1 MKPTEMMNPA
11 RLCYTADTG
20 ATGGTE
26 KTAAAAGTHEPE
38 PSGSAAAKETVA
50 DKPNAVSAA
59 EAATHSH
66 APFSAAAAEARNP
79 LAERDQPLVFEL
91 SRPGRIA
98 YSLPACDVPE
108 DDPASLIPAHLL
120 RSKPAELPEL
130 FEVDVIRHYTALS
143 RRNFGIDNGFY
154 PLGSCT
160 MKYNPKLN
168 EDTARFPGFAKIH
181 PYQPESSIQGA
192 LELMYTLQQDLAA
205 LTGMDQVTLQ
215 PAAGAH
221 GEWTGLMMI
230 RAYHEKN
237 GEKRTKVIVPDSSH
251 GTNPASATAAGFETV
266 TIRSTADGLVDLDAL
281 RAAVGSDTAALM
293 LTNPNTLGLFERDI
307 RAIADIVHEAGGLVY
322 YDGANSNAIMG
333 ITRPGDMGFDVVHL
347 NLHKTMSTP
356 HGGGGPG
363 AGPVGVKSKL
373 IPFLPS
379 PLVVRTADGTYTLD
393 ADRPD
398 SIGRVKAY
406 YGNFG
411 ILVRAY
417 TYIRTYGPE
426 GLRRVSECAV
436 LNANYMRKRLSA
448 YYEAPYDRICK
459 HEFVLSGKKLAAH
472 GVRTL
477 DVAKRLLDFG
487 YHPPTIYFPL
497 NVEECIMIEPTETE
511 SKETLDGF
519 IDTMIRIAQEA
530 ESNPELLLHAPYTA
544 SVSRLDEALAARKPV
559 LNCSCG

>member
-1 MKPTEMMNPA
+1 MKP
-11 RLCYTADTG
+11 
-20 ATGGTE
+20 E
-26 KTAAAAGTHEPE
+26 KA
-38 PSGSAAAKETVA
+38 
-50 DKPNAVSAA
+50 
-59 EAATHSH
+59 
-66 APFSAAAAEARNP
+66 
-79 LAERDQPLVFEL
+79 LIFEL
-91 SRPGRIA
+91 SKPGRVA
-98 YSLPACDVPE
+98 YSLPECDVPE
-108 DDPASLIPAHLL
+108 IDAASLIPEGLL
-120 RSKPAELPEL
+120 RSKPAELPEVY
-130 FEVDVIRHYTALS
+130 EVDVIRHYTELS

-160 MKYNPKLN
+160 MKYNPKIN
-168 EDTARFPGFAKIH
+168 EDVARFAGFAKIH
-181 PYQPESSIQGA
+181 PYQPEESIQGA
-192 LELMYTLQQDLAA
+192 LELLYTLQNDLAA

-221 GEWTGLMMI
+221 GEWTGLMLI
-230 RAYHEKN
+230 RAYHESR

-251 GTNPASATAAGFETV
+251 GTNPASATVAGYD
-266 TIRSTADGLVDLDAL
+266 TITIKSNERGMVDLDAL
-281 RAAVGSDTAALM
+281 RAVVGDDTAALM
-293 LTNPNTLGLFERDI
+293 LTNPSTLGLFEEQI
-307 RAIADIVHEAGGLVY
+307 VEIAEIVHEAGGLLY

-363 AGPVGVKSKL
+363 AGPVGVKSLL
-373 IPFLPS
+373 IPFLPKPIVS
-379 PLVVRTADGTYTLD
+379 RREDGTYYWD
-393 ADRPD
+393 YDRPQ
-398 SIGRVKAY
+398 SIGRVKAF

-426 GLRRVSECAV
+426 GLRRVSELAV
-436 LNANYMRKRLSA
+436 LNANYMMHRLA
-448 YYEAPYDRICK
+448 PYYEVAYPGLCK
-459 HEFVLSGKKLAAH
+459 HEFVLSGKKLKEF

-519 IDTMIRIAQEA
+519 IDTMIQIAKEA
-530 ESNPELLLHAPYTA
+530 ETTPEVVIGAPYTT
-544 SVSRLDEALAARKPV
+544 VVKRLDETTAARKPV
-559 LNCSCG
+559 LNCTCG